1 MGIYCS
7 LDILQF
13 FHDAFLSM
21 HVSWIYKKL
30 KHKHWRNMIK
40 LILFSEVFH
49 FMVIRTLFTLH
60 SLIILSILFLH
71 FILQNCDCL
80 CQKWVPIYWVA
91 SLIDYLYLSIAQSFY
106 NKWILIC
113 WLHIFPVP
121 KSSTGMGWI
130 IFENLLY
137 IYRKHL

>member
-1 MGIYCS
+1 MKLTKETRWVFIVLWIFYNS
-7 LDILQF
+7 F
-13 FHDAFLSM
+13 MM
-21 HVSWIYKKL
+21 HFYLCMYHEYIKKL
-30 KHKHWRNMIK
+30 KHKNWKNMIK

-49 FMVIRTLFTLH
+49 FTVIRTLFTWH

-80 CQKWVPIYWVA
+80 CQNWVPIYWVA

-121 KSSTGMGWI
+121 KSSTGMG
-130 IFENLLY
+130 
-137 IYRKHL
+137 